1 MVARPQEQS
10 GVQRL
15 PDLAAT
21 NNDPELTAPGH
32 TQPPIAPVRLKF
44 GSRKTWV
51 VIAMLTTLI
60 GLAIGVY
67 FRIRTPVQ
75 PVKTLVIETGTI
87 TTTVAATG
95 TVVSQTEADI
105 SAQTSGEIRSAL
117 VVQGASVK
125 RGQILMRLDDRQ
137 ALAVVRKAEAAL
149 AQTRSETE
157 KVARE
162 VEANRRLLSLGG
174 VAPLDVANT
183 ESQLESARARLRAQ
197 DEELDLARQD
207 LSKMTIRAPF
217 EGVVTALNARV
228 GEWTTPTKPVLRVAD
243 LRKREIEARVD
254 ASDAGAIVVGQPA
267 TVSSDT
273 FPGKNWNGK
282 VRQISPEILKSDGGN
297 RLAVRIE
304 LPQELQMRLG
314 QQVDVKIETAVR
326 ERVLKA
332 PFNAVIEKDG
342 KSWIAVIDKGQVRLM
357 PVHTGIADITS
368 IEILDGI
375 APGQRVI
382 AQEGK
387 PIREGAPVRDVT
399 VAREK

>member
-1 MVARPQEQS
+1 MVARAHEQS
-10 GVQRL
+10 VL
-15 PDLAAT
+15 PDLVAT
-21 NNDPELTAPGH
+21 TDDSQSMASSH
-32 TQPPIAPVRLKF
+32 AQPAMVPLKKKY

-51 VIAMLTTLI
+51 AIALLTILI
-60 GLAIGVY
+60 GLAIGVFY
-67 FRIRTPVQ
+67 RIRTPLQ
-75 PVKTLVIETGTI
+75 PVKTMAIETGTI
-87 TTTVAATG
+87 ITTVAATG

-105 SAQTSGEIRSAL
+105 SAQTSGEIRSSL
-117 VVQGASVK
+117 VAQGASVK

-137 ALAVVRKAEAAL
+137 ALAAVRKAEAGLTQA
-149 AQTRSETE
+149 RSETE

-162 VEANRRLLSLGG
+162 VEASRRLLSMGG
-174 VAPLDVANT
+174 VASMDVANA
-183 ESQLESARARLRAQ
+183 ESQLESARARLQ
-197 DEELDLARQD
+197 TQEEDLDLARQD
-207 LSKMTIRAPF
+207 LAKMAIRAPF

-228 GEWTTPTKPVLRVAD
+228 GEWTTPAKPVLRVTD

-254 ASDAGAIVVGQPA
+254 ASDAGAIAIGQSA
-267 TVSSDT
+267 TISSDT

-282 VRQISPEILKSDGGN
+282 VRQISPEIEKSDGGN

-304 LPQELQMRLG
+304 IPQELQMRLG

-326 ERVLKA
+326 EGALKA
-332 PFNAVIEKDG
+332 PFNTVIEKDG
-342 KSWIAVIDKGQVRLM
+342 KSWVAVIDKGRVRLM

-375 APGQRVI
+375 GPGQRVI

-399 VAREK
+399 AAREK